1 MGNPF
6 DLQFNPFQ
14 STSAISNTQIGG
26 SKIGGGYTPQAQG
39 VQGFPS
45 QGGVSEVG
53 QIGANKKADFMN
65 GLGGYGG
72 PQTNMN
78 GDEIGHRLR
87 LVG

>member
-6 DLQFNPFQ
+6 QLNINPFQ
-14 STSAISNTQIGG
+14 ATTAATSIGG
-26 SKIGGGYTPQAQG
+26 SRVGGGYTPQ
-39 VQGFPS
+39 S
-45 QGGVSEVG
+45 QGIQRTPTQEAVSEVG

-72 PQTNMN
+72 PQTDMN
-78 GDEIGHRLR
+78 GNEIGHKLS